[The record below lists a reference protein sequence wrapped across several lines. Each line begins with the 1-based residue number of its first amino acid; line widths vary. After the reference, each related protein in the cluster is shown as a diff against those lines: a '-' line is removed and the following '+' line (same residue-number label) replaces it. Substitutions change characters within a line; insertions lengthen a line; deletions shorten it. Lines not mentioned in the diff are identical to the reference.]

1 MYCKQQRCVQHF
13 GPILAR
19 APGMHQ
25 EAPMQDFTK
34 PSGLAVRQRIL
45 DWLAGQ
51 SRAMQDLLQEIVN
64 IDSGSRDEAGVTA
77 VAQALRARLESAGV
91 AVQFEPVPGYG
102 VLLHAQVPGAEQ
114 GPPVVLMGHMDT
126 VYPAGTVAKRPFR
139 VEDGRA
145 YGPGVADMKSGLV
158 LNVFVAEAFA
168 RCGGLKA
175 PRQLF
180 FSCDEEI
187 GSPATRDLIMAR
199 VRGARA
205 VFNAEPG
212 RVSGNLVTS
221 RKGSMVVEF
230 EVQGVAAHAGI
241 NHAAGASAIE
251 ALARKTLALHAL
263 TDPAT
268 GVTCNVGVV
277 QGGIVP
283 NMVAPHARAEVDL
296 RFTADTNPDELLER
310 VRAIVEEESVPR
322 TQGRITTTR
331 RTLPMKPT
339 PDYLLALYQ
348 HGARSLGFEVQGEFT
363 GGAADS
369 GLTASVGVPTLCGTG
384 PVGGHA
390 HTEREYCELATF
402 VPRAQA
408 VALAV
413 LDHP

>member
-1 MYCKQQRCVQHF
+1 
-13 GPILAR
+13 
-19 APGMHQ
+19 
-25 EAPMQDFTK
+25 MQDTLEE
-34 PSGLAVRQRIL
+34 SRSQLRTRIL

-51 SRAMQDLLQEIVN
+51 AQAMQDLLQKVVD
-64 IDSGSRDEAGVTA
+64 IDSGSRNEAGVTA
-77 VAQALRARLESAGV
+77 VATALRERLEAAGV
-91 AVQFEPVPGYG
+91 AVQFESVPGYG
-102 VLLHAQVPGAEQ
+102 VLLHAQVPGPAE
-114 GPPVVLMGHMDT
+114 GAPILLMGHMDT
-126 VYPAGTVAKRPFR
+126 VYPAGTAARRPFR

-158 LNVFVAEAFA
+158 MNVFVAEAFA

-175 PRQLF
+175 PLQLF

-187 GSPATRDLIMAR
+187 GSAATRDRIMAKA
-199 VRGARA
+199 RGARA
-205 VFNAEPG
+205 VLNAEPG

-230 EVQGVAAHAGI
+230 EVEGVAAHAGI

-268 GVTCNVGVV
+268 GVTANVGVV
-277 QGGIVP
+277 HGGIVP
-283 NMVAPHARAEVDL
+283 NMVAPHAKAELDM
-296 RFTADTNPDELLER
+296 RFTSETDPDELLAK

-322 TQGRITTTR
+322 TKGRVTESR
-331 RTLPMKPT
+331 RTMPMKPT
-339 PDYLLALYQ
+339 PDELLALYQ
-348 HGARSLGFEVQGEFT
+348 RGAKALGFEVQGEFT

-369 GLTASVGVPTLCGTG
+369 GLTASVGAPTLCGTG

-408 VALAV
+408 VALAI

>member
-1 MYCKQQRCVQHF
+1 MHETLENTASQA
-13 GPILAR
+13 PSTLSDPALA
-19 APGMHQ
+19 
-25 EAPMQDFTK
+25 
-34 PSGLAVRQRIL
+34 
-45 DWLAGQ
+45 WLAAQGQ
-51 SRAMQDLLQEIVN
+51 AMQDLLQKVVN

-77 VAQALRARLESAGV
+77 VAHALAERLLAAGV
-91 AVQFEPVPGYG
+91 PVQFEPVPGYG
-102 VLLHAQVPGAEQ
+102 VLLHAQVNAAGEGA
-114 GPPVVLMGHMDT
+114 PIILMGHMDT
-126 VYPAGTVAKRPFR
+126 VYPAGTVARRPFR

-168 RCGGLKA
+168 RCGGLGA
-175 PRQLF
+175 PLHLF

-187 GSPATRDLIMAR
+187 GSPATRGLIMDR

-212 RVSGNLVTS
+212 RVSGNVVTS

-230 EVQGVAAHAGI
+230 EVTGVAAHAGI

-263 TDPAT
+263 TDPVT

-283 NMVAPHARAEVDL
+283 NMVAPHAKAEVDL
-296 RFTADTNPDELLER
+296 RFTADTDPDALLER
-310 VRAIVEEESVPR
+310 VRAIVEEASVPR
-322 TQGRITTTR
+322 TEGRITTAR

-348 HGARSLGFEVQGEFT
+348 QGARSLGFEVAGEFT

-369 GLTASVGVPTLCGTG
+369 GLTASVGVPTLCATG
-384 PVGGHA
+384 PVGGHP

-413 LDHP
+413 LGHP

>member
-1 MYCKQQRCVQHF
+1 
-13 GPILAR
+13 
-19 APGMHQ
+19 
-25 EAPMQDFTK
+25 MQDTLEASA
-34 PSGLAVRQRIL
+34 PQARGLVL
-45 DWLAGQ
+45 DWLASQ
-51 SRAMQDLLQEIVN
+51 QQAMQDLLQKVVN

-77 VAQALRARLESAGV
+77 VAHALAERLQAAGV

-102 VLLHAQVPGAEQ
+102 VLLHAQVNAAGEGA
-114 GPPVVLMGHMDT
+114 PIVLMGHMDT
-126 VYPAGTVAKRPFR
+126 VFPAGTVAKRPYR
-139 VEDGRA
+139 EEAGRA

-175 PRQLF
+175 PLHLF

-187 GSPATRDLIMAR
+187 GSPATRDLIMDR

-212 RVSGNLVTS
+212 RVSGNVVTS
-221 RKGSMVVEF
+221 RKGSMLVEF
-230 EVQGVAAHAGI
+230 EVEGVAAHAGI

-268 GVTCNVGVV
+268 GVTANVGVV
-277 QGGIVP
+277 HGGVVS
-283 NMVAPHARAEVDL
+283 NMVAPHARAELDL
-296 RFTADTNPDELLER
+296 RFTADTNPEDLLAR
-310 VRAIVEEESVPR
+310 VRAIIEEESVPR
-322 TQGRITTTR
+322 TQGRITVAR
-331 RTLPMKPT
+331 STLPMKPT

-348 HGARSLGFEVQGEFT
+348 ESARTLGFEVQGEFT

-369 GLTASVGVPTLCGTG
+369 GLTASVGVPTLCATG
-384 PVGGHA
+384 PVGGHP
-390 HTEREYCELATF
+390 HTEREYCELTTF

-413 LDHP
+413 LAHP

>member
-1 MYCKQQRCVQHF
+1 
-13 GPILAR
+13 
-19 APGMHQ
+19 
-25 EAPMQDFTK
+25 MQDTLEE
-34 PSGLAVRQRIL
+34 SRSQLRMRIL

-51 SRAMQDLLQEIVN
+51 AQAMQDLLQKVVD
-64 IDSGSRDEAGVTA
+64 IDSGSRNEAGVTA
-77 VAQALRARLESAGV
+77 VATALREHLEAAGV

-102 VLLHAQVPGAEQ
+102 VLLHAQVPGPAE
-114 GPPVVLMGHMDT
+114 GAPILLMGHMDT
-126 VYPAGTVAKRPFR
+126 VYPAGTAARRPFR

-158 LNVFVAEAFA
+158 MNVFVAEAFA

-175 PRQLF
+175 PLQLF

-187 GSPATRDLIMAR
+187 GSAATRDRIMAKA
-199 VRGARA
+199 RGARA
-205 VFNAEPG
+205 VLNAEPG

-230 EVQGVAAHAGI
+230 EVEGVAAHAGI

-268 GVTCNVGVV
+268 GVTANVGVV
-277 QGGIVP
+277 HGGIVP
-283 NMVAPHARAEVDL
+283 NMVAPHAKAELDM
-296 RFTADTNPDELLER
+296 RFTSETDPDELLAK

-322 TQGRITTTR
+322 TKGRVTESR
-331 RTLPMKPT
+331 RTMPMKPT
-339 PDYLLALYQ
+339 PDELLALYQ
-348 HGARSLGFEVQGEFT
+348 RGAKALGFEVQGEFT

-369 GLTASVGVPTLCGTG
+369 GLTASVGAPTLCGTG

-408 VALAV
+408 VALAI

>member
-1 MYCKQQRCVQHF
+1 MLNTLNEGLLPV
-13 GPILAR
+13 R
-19 APGMHQ
+19 AQ
-25 EAPMQDFTK
+25 
-34 PSGLAVRQRIL
+34 VL
-45 DWLAGQ
+45 DWLARQQQ
-51 SRAMQDLLQEIVN
+51 SMQDLLQKVVN
-64 IDSGSRDEAGVTA
+64 IESGSRNEAGVTA
-77 VAQALRARLESAGV
+77 VAHALAERLQAAGV
-91 AVQFEPVPGYG
+91 PVQFEPVPGYG
-102 VLLHAQVPGAEQ
+102 VLLHAQVNPEGAEA
-114 GPPVVLMGHMDT
+114 GGAPIILMGHMDT
-126 VYPAGTVAKRPFR
+126 VFPDGTVAKRPYR
-139 VEDGRA
+139 EEAGRA

-168 RCGGLKA
+168 RCGGLQA
-175 PRQLF
+175 PLHLF

-212 RVSGNLVTS
+212 RVSGNVVTS

-310 VRAIVEEESVPR
+310 VRAIVEEESLPR
-322 TQGRITTTR
+322 TQGRVIAAR
-331 RTLPMKPT
+331 RTMPMKPT
-339 PDYLLALYQ
+339 PDDLLALYQ
-348 HGARSLGFEVQGEFT
+348 QGARALGFEVQGEFT

-369 GLTASVGVPTLCGTG
+369 GLTASVGVPTLCATG

-390 HTEREYCELATF
+390 HTEREHCELSTF

-413 LDHP
+413 LSHP

>member
-1 MYCKQQRCVQHF
+1 
-13 GPILAR
+13 
-19 APGMHQ
+19 
-25 EAPMQDFTK
+25 MQDTLEASA
-34 PSGLAVRQRIL
+34 PQARGLVL
-45 DWLAGQ
+45 DWLASQ
-51 SRAMQDLLQEIVN
+51 QQAMQDLLQKVVN

-77 VAQALRARLESAGV
+77 VAHALAERLQAAGV

-102 VLLHAQVPGAEQ
+102 VLLHAQVNADGEGA
-114 GPPVVLMGHMDT
+114 PIVLMGHMDT
-126 VYPAGTVAKRPFR
+126 VFPAGTVAKRPYR
-139 VEDGRA
+139 EEAGRA

-175 PRQLF
+175 PLHLF

-187 GSPATRDLIMAR
+187 GSPATRDLIMDR

-212 RVSGNLVTS
+212 RVSGNVVTS
-221 RKGSMVVEF
+221 RKGSMLVEF
-230 EVQGVAAHAGI
+230 EVEGVAAHAGI

-268 GVTCNVGVV
+268 GVTANVGVV
-277 QGGIVP
+277 HGGVVS
-283 NMVAPHARAEVDL
+283 NMVAPHARAELDL
-296 RFTADTNPDELLER
+296 RFTADTNPEDLLAR
-310 VRAIVEEESVPR
+310 VRAIIEEESVPR
-322 TQGRITTTR
+322 TQGRITVAR
-331 RTLPMKPT
+331 STLPMKPT

-348 HGARSLGFEVQGEFT
+348 ESARTLGFEVQGEFT

-369 GLTASVGVPTLCGTG
+369 GLTASVGVPTLCATG
-384 PVGGHA
+384 PVGGHP
-390 HTEREYCELATF
+390 HTEREYCELTTF

-413 LDHP
+413 LAHP